1 MDNALELEK
10 LNSVCSGYIKDRNI
24 VKVIE
29 DLTEVFNPKG
39 SLDAINLMRF
49 MLVGNVGLLNDLN
62 NLYINKLHSWCC
74 RCWYCRL
81 YGKNKEM
88 KIITISNNELTF
100 VLSLLE
106 NAVNLTV
113 NDDKADN
120 VLFKKTVKVDN
131 LPTAVEAGSNVKQYF
146 NNLREKYFLQN
157 IELIDLSISTFTAG
171 HSVLYPNGKTY
182 LKAEVKHDGY
192 KYESVFEL
200 PFNLTKEAMWSLI
213 KDNLTMAESLS
224 VEVERKLRA
233 VKPN

>member
-29 DLTEVFNPKG
+29 DLTIEDLTEVFNPKG

-49 MLVGNVGLLNDLN
+49 FLVGNTGLLNDLN
-62 NLYINKLHSWCC
+62 NLYINKLHSW
-74 RCWYCRL
+74 YCQL

-182 LKAEVKHDGY
+182 LKVEVKHDGY
-192 KYESVFEL
+192 KYESLFEL
-200 PFNLTKEAMWSLI
+200 PFNSTKEAMWFLI
-213 KDNLTMAESLS
+213 KNNLMVAESLS
-224 VEVERKLRA
+224 MEAERKLRA